1 MVGVSFNLGVAPYVA
16 AVAPPRLTQATQP
29 RVVES
34 TARGTLETSD
44 HRPAYDSSSAV
55 LQLVKGSAQQF
66 TDILRA
72 AEQAAEDA
80 GTGPG
85 SPQPDGAGSEHV
97 DVLA

>member
-44 HRPAYDSSSAV
+44 HRPAYDSSTAV
-55 LQLVKGSAQQF
+55 LQLVQGSAQQF
-66 TDILRA
+66 TEMLQA
-72 AEQAAEDA
+72 AEQVVANA
-80 GTGPG
+80 GAGPG
-85 SPQPDGAGSEHV
+85 SPQKDGAGSEHV